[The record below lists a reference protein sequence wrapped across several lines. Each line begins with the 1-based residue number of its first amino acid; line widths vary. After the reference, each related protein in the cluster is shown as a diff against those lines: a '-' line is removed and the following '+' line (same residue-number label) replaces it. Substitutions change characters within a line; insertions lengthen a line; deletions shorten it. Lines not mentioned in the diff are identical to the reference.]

1 MLLGLNARRFFD
13 CLIELLQNLGF
24 DINWRKVVL
33 PTQCLTFLGVLIDTV
48 SKCLPL
54 PQKKLVDLQLFLQD
68 FLHRCRASKRQLR
81 SLAGKLNWA
90 SRVVYGGRTFL
101 RHILDAMNS
110 LQSPSAKF
118 QCTPEFYAD
127 LIWWSQFL
135 AVFMARDSF
144 WNRYLW

>member
-24 DINWRKVVL
+24 GINWRKVVL

-48 SKCLPL
+48 SECLSL
-54 PQKKLVDLQLFLQD
+54 PQEKLVDLQLFVQD
-68 FLHRCRASKRQLR
+68 FLHRHRASKRLLQ

-101 RHILDAMNS
+101 CLRR
-110 LQSPSAKF
+110 
-118 QCTPEFYAD
+118 T
-127 LIWWSQFL
+127 
-135 AVFMARDSF
+135 AV
-144 WNRYLW
+144 